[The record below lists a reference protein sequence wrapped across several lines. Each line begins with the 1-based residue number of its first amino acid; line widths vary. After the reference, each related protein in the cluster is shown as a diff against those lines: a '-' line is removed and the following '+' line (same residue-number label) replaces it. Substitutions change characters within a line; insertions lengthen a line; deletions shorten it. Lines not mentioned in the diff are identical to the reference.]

1 MLKMRTRVKNHRIVS
16 LIISGTLALAFAVSL
31 ASSAAAAPKP
41 GNSCSASITACG
53 CIMDKRGST
62 YTVMN
67 DLNDGQGLTP
77 NGNCLEISADHV
89 LLDLVG
95 NALIGS
101 GSGTGI
107 VIQKTA
113 QFAVIQGTDPNE
125 VAQAIVNGWNVGIED
140 DGNNA
145 TIELF
150 RQIGGNMFNQQGN
163 TTNGVVL
170 NGVSNTTVD
179 DFNAS
184 FNGQAGL
191 LVVGG
196 GGNRF
201 MNFDTTNNGADGIAL
216 NASDGNTLVN
226 CTTTANGG
234 AGVLMISA
242 DSNQVF
248 TGSINGNQKNGI
260 LLGCGKSAGASCGSH
275 GSNFNRVSN
284 AGANG
289 NKAAGIVVDKG
300 SSSNAIT
307 SFKAQGN
314 GGSFDAIDSNSRCD
328 DDTWFNNTF
337 GTVSQNCIH

>member
-1 MLKMRTRVKNHRIVS
+1 MRIRVIDRRIVS
-16 LIISGTLALAFAVSL
+16 LMTCGMFALAVAVGL
-31 ASSAAAAPKP
+31 ATSASAAPKP
-41 GNSCSASITACG
+41 GNSCSSSITACG

-89 LLDLVG
+89 LLDLMG

-101 GSGTGI
+101 GSGTAI

-125 VAQAIVNGWNVGIED
+125 AAQAIVNSWNIGIED

-150 RQIGGNMFNQQGN
+150 RQIGGNQFNPHGN
-163 TTNGVVL
+163 TTYGVVL

-184 FNGQAGL
+184 FNGQDGL

-196 GGNRF
+196 GSHRF
-201 MNFDTTNNGADGIAL
+201 MNFDTTNNGADGVAL
-216 NASDGNTLVN
+216 NASNGNTLFN
-226 CTTTANGG
+226 CTTTGNGG
-234 AGVLMISA
+234 QGVLMISA

-248 TGSINGNQKNGI
+248 TGAINGNQKNGI

-275 GSNFNRVSN
+275 GSNFNRVSDS
-284 AGANG
+284 GANG
-289 NKAAGIVVDKG
+289 NQAAGIVIDKG
-300 SSSNAIT
+300 SSANAIT
-307 SFKAQGN
+307 SLKAQGN

-337 GTVSQNCIH
+337 GTVSQSCIH